1 MVNVAL
7 LVTLEARPGK
17 EDEVAEFLKGALP
30 VVEGE
35 PDTTAWFAIRTSATR
50 FGVFDAFPD
59 DSGRQTHLAGQVAA
73 ALMARAEELFAQP
86 PVIEEIDVLASKLPG

>member
-30 VVEGE
+30 IVEGE

>member
-17 EDEVAEFLKGALP
+17 DDEVAEFLKGALP
-30 VVEGE
+30 IVEGE